1 MLARV
6 IRFYGGMPEDWLSA
20 PFLHFAVM
28 WNQLFKVEREEYAE
42 MWTGMAIAFHNP
54 KSLPEVEK
62 GPEKPKRVK
71 EPALPALPNDATARD
86 RFFRSEAERLFQIV
100 NRK

>member
-20 PFLHFAVM
+20 PFLHFAAM
-28 WNQLFKVEREEYAE
+28 WDQLFTIEREEYSE
-42 MWTGMAIAFHNP
+42 LWTGFAVAFHAP
-54 KSLPEVEK
+54 KSLPKIEK
-62 GPEKPKRVK
+62 GPKRPRPEKTPPPIPKNAS
-71 EPALPALPNDATARD
+71 ERD
-86 RFFRSEAERLFQIV
+86 KFFRSEAERLLRIV

>member
-20 PFLHFAVM
+20 PFLHFAAM
-28 WNQLFKVEREEYAE
+28 WNQLLKIEREEYAE
-42 MWTGMAIAFHNP
+42 MWTGMAIAFHAP
-54 KSLPEVEK
+54 KSLPQVEK
-62 GPEKPKRVK
+62 GPEKPKQAGDPV
-71 EPALPALPNDATARD
+71 PPPLPEGATARD

>member
-20 PFLHFAVM
+20 PFLHFSAM
-28 WNQLFKVEREEYAE
+28 WNQLLVIEREDNSELWRGLAV
-42 MWTGMAIAFHNP
+42 AFHAP
-54 KSLPEVEK
+54 KTLPKIERGPK
-62 GPEKPKRVK
+62 KPSPEKTP
-71 EPALPALPNDATARD
+71 ELPPVPQNATARD

-100 NRK
+100 NRN